1 MAITANITEESI
13 QKVAPSYAEPGFK
26 DHWHGTP
33 VTREQLSTF
42 DSAADNCSLESS
54 EGSKAVCETL
64 DFVTNEKLIMY
75 GGTQDFINS
84 TFQDLV
90 DSICDYNNK
99 LNNWLVDTA
108 GTVRKAFETYQNNNR
123 CKETPE
129 EREEEEEY
137 MYYSNGKQCIG
148 KRTKK
153 VIWHIDKTH
162 GGGAGPCGEH
172 KESEC
177 PN

>member
-13 QKVAPSYAEPGFK
+13 QKVAPSYAEPPGFK

-42 DSAADNCSLESS
+42 DSAANNCSLESS
-54 EGSKAVCETL
+54 NGSRAVCETL
-64 DFVTNEKLIMY
+64 DTVTNEKLIMY

-90 DSICDYNNK
+90 DSICEYNNK

-108 GTVRKAFETYQNNNR
+108 GTVREAFETYQNNNR
-123 CKETPE
+123 CKEKIDV
-129 EREEEEEY
+129 REESETY
-137 MYYSNGKQCIG
+137 TDDKGKEH
-148 KRTKK
+148 TETVK
-153 VIWHIDKTH
+153 VTYHIDMTY

>member
-1 MAITANITEESI
+1 MAITANIAEESI
-13 QKVAPSYAEPGFK
+13 QNVAPSYDGSWFK
-26 DHWHGTP
+26 DHWYGTP

-64 DFVTNEKLIMY
+64 DAVTNERLIMY

-99 LNNWLVDTA
+99 LNSWLVDTA
-108 GTVRKAFETYQNNNR
+108 DTVREAFETYQRNNR
-123 CKETPE
+123 HFERVENRKESKT
-129 EREEEEEY
+129 Y
-137 MYYSNGKQCIG
+137 TDAKGKEH
-148 KRTKK
+148 TET
-153 VIWHIDKTH
+153 VTVTYHIDMTY

-177 PN
+177 TN